1 MSGLARWCFQHRR
14 WVAAAWLL
22 AMVAVVG
29 LGKAAGTD
37 FGSSFSLPNT
47 DSQAAVSLLT
57 QNFPAASGEGD
68 QIVIQATH
76 GATIRSAPVR
86 AEVTAA
92 LAKVAAVPG
101 VEAVASPYA
110 KADAAQISRDGRIAF
125 AVVTWD
131 KQAAQVTN
139 ADADHLI
146 KAAESADGATVHI
159 SLSGQSITNS
169 ERPDPGFTV
178 AVGVIAA
185 LAVLL
190 VVFGGALLAALL
202 PLLGAIV
209 ALVLGN
215 SLIGLLSHAMSISSV
230 STELAVLIGLGVG
243 VDYGLFIISR
253 YRSAVKQGTSYAD
266 AAAAGGRDVRPDGAA
281 GRPDR
286 LHRPAR
292 PVPARRQLPLR
303 GVGLRRRRG
312 GADHGHRAHPAAGHA
327 RVPRPAGPVPAG
339 TPAPWR
345 PDGTRARP
353 PAGSGSAGPGSSKPA
368 RSSSRSARSPRWS
381 RSRCRSSACALAPR
395 TPAPTRPSSTTH
407 QAYTALAEGF
417 GPGFNGPLEL
427 VARSGSAADVTAF
440 DHLLAVAARTPGVA
454 SVAPAVTSPNGK
466 VAARHRLP
474 DHQPAGHADHQPGER
489 PARPHHPAGG
499 RRHQPGRPRRRGDGD
514 QHRLRARADGQAADL
529 HRHRR
534 AAGVPAAD
542 GRLPQPADPAGGV
555 GR

>member
-14 WVAAAWLL
+14 WVAAGWLL

-110 KADAAQISRDGRIAF
+110 KAGAAQISRDGTVAF

-139 ADADHLI
+139 ADADNLI

-190 VVFGGALLAALL
+190 VVFGGAVLAALL

-253 YRSAVKQGTSYAD
+253 YRSAVKQGTSYSD
-266 AAAAGGRDVRPDGAA
+266 AAPAGRRDVRPDGAA

-303 GVGLRRRRG
+303 SVGLRGRGG
-312 GADHGHRAHPAAGHA
+312 GADHGHRAHAAAGHA
-327 RVPRPAGPVPAG
+327 RVPRPPGPVPAG
-339 TPAPWR
+339 TAAPWP

-353 PAGSGSAGPGSSKPA
+353 RAGSGSAGPGSSKPA
-368 RSSSRSARSPRWS
+368 RFSSRWLARRGGRDRAADLRP
-381 RSRCRSSACALAPR
+381 APWHLGR
-395 TPAPTRPSSTTH
+395 QHRPGRARPPTRPTPPWPKGSGPAST
-407 QAYTALAEGF
+407 GRSNWSP
-417 GPGFNGPLEL
+417 GPAQRP
-427 VARSGSAADVTAF
+427 
-440 DHLLAVAARTPGVA
+440 
-454 SVAPAVTSPNGK
+454 TSPPSTICWPSRP
-466 VAARHRLP
+466 ARPGWRRWRPRSPHRTGRCCSP
-474 DHQPAGHADHQPGER
+474 PSTRPPARRPADHQPGER
-489 PARPHHPAGG
+489 PA
-499 RRHQPGRPRRRGDGD
+499 
-514 QHRLRARADGQAADL
+514 
-529 HRHRR
+529 
-534 AAGVPAAD
+534 
-542 GRLPQPADPAGGV
+542 
-555 GR
+555 